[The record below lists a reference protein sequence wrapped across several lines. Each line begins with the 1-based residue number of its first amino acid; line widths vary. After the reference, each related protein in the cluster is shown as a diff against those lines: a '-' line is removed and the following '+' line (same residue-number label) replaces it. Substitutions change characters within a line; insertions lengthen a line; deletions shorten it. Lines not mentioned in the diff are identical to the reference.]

1 MLKSML
7 NTTILK
13 TSFEA
18 KLKEGN
24 IEYAKGML
32 TVLLYSESSQHFAEW
47 ADYVHW
53 AEMTATRK
61 RFEVMENVIKS
72 KAPVQTL
79 SLQSRSRKQRMAW
92 RS

>member
-1 MLKSML
+1 MLKAKL

-13 TSFEA
+13 TSIEA

-32 TVLLYSESSQHFAEW
+32 TVLLYSESSEEFGEW

-53 AEMTATRK
+53 AEMAATRK
-61 RFEVMENVIKS
+61 KFEVMENVIKS
-72 KAPVQTL
+72 KATVQTL
-79 SLQSRSRKQRMAW
+79 SFQSRTRKQWMA
-92 RS
+92 R